1 MKQLLIL
8 IVAATA
14 LSAGADGDAAR
25 GLTLFETCRGCHS
38 VPDYTNAFPNYP
50 VPKIGG
56 QHASRVAA
64 ALNAYKSGERGH
76 PTMHAQAASL
86 SDQDIQDLAAYLA
99 PLGGTPTGAA
109 SKGTPP
115 AKAAVC
121 AACHGPDGNSPSP
134 EFPILAGQYAG
145 YLLQAMHQYH
155 SGARSNPIMGPQAKA
170 LSEQEMRELA
180 TYFSAQPSPLR
191 TLPLSTGK

>member
-8 IVAATA
+8 LVAATA
-14 LSAGADGDAAR
+14 FSASADGDAAR
-25 GLTLFETCRGCHS
+25 GLNLFETCRGCHS

-56 QHASRVAA
+56 QHASRVFA
-64 ALNAYKSGERGH
+64 ALAAYKSGERGH

-86 SDQDIQDLAAYLA
+86 SDQDMQDLAAYIASFGGA
-99 PLGGTPTGAA
+99 PQGAA
-109 SKGTPP
+109 KGTAP

-121 AACHGPDGNSPSP
+121 AACHGADGNSPSP
-134 EFPILAGQYAG
+134 EFPILAGQHAG
-145 YLLQAMHQYH
+145 YLLQALHQYH

-170 LSEQEMRELA
+170 LTELEMREIA